1 MPKRCVCGSPERA
14 VRRSVLSVGAC
25 AVVLAAGW
33 PAVVHG
39 QDIHHVR
46 TISVDTLGDGGFGT
60 RDFGR
65 MVRLS
70 GRRVVVGAPSGTEFL
85 YTTTDQNGNLI
96 IAPAGQVY
104 TVDALTGGLISKLG
118 FSGVAGF
125 VPPLGTVLGYDGD
138 RAVTSTVNIGSSSP
152 ASGFGVVWDVDQS
165 LLPVAAEVLFLP
177 NYLAQP
183 FQNERFGT
191 ALAIDDDIVVVGS
204 IDDNRFL
211 PPFQTLGGAA
221 VVYDA
226 STGGELMVLGPSD
239 PLAGAGFGQS
249 AAIDGAHILIGS
261 GAGMYVFDRA
271 TGQQLRKISTPN
283 SVPNFG
289 GVVDTDAGRAAIGGQ
304 NNVYVYNIA
313 TGQQIRRFINPLGV
327 NSLVRMAHTGFIGAP
342 GNDVAISG
350 DLVVATCRLCS
361 ITPGLDRDGAV
372 FVFSISENR
381 LIATLTSPDPVSLG
395 WFGTSVSIDGNLIAV
410 GEMYPGFDD
419 DPRPARGLVH
429 IFRVGD
435 SGCDVVDLNADGE
448 VNFFD
453 VIQFLNLFNQQ
464 ASSADFNGDG
474 LINFFDIRDFLD
486 VVTGCTG

>member
-14 VRRSVLSVGAC
+14 VGRSVLSVGAC

-104 TVDALTGGLISKLG
+104 TVDALTGVLISKLG
-118 FSGVAGF
+118 SGGVASVVAPMGQ
-125 VPPLGTVLGYDGD
+125 VLAFDGE
-138 RAVTSTVNIGSSSP
+138 RAVTSTVNYFSDFP
-152 ASGFGVVWDVDQS
+152 PSGFGLVWDVDQAPLMGS
-165 LLPVAAEVLFLP
+165 GDVLSLP
-177 NYLAQP
+177 NYLSGQ
-183 FQNERFGT
+183 RFGT
-191 ALAIDDDIVVVGS
+191 AVAIDDDIVVVGS

-211 PPFQTLGGAA
+211 APNQTLGGAA

-226 STGGELMVLGPSD
+226 VTGAERMVLGPND
-239 PLAGAGFGQS
+239 PLGGTAFGQS
-249 AAIDGAHILIGS
+249 AGVDGSHILLGS
-261 GAGMYVFDRA
+261 SNAVYVFDRT
-271 TGQQLRKISTPN
+271 TGQQVRKISSPAGIA
-283 SVPNFG
+283 NFG
-289 GVVDTDAGRAAIGGQ
+289 GVLDADLGRAAIGAQ

-313 TGQQIRRFINPLGV
+313 TGQQIRRFINPLGA
-327 NSLVRMAHTGFIGAP
+327 SSTVRMAHTGFLGEP

-350 DLVVATCRLCS
+350 DLVAAVCRQCS
-361 ITPGLDRDGAV
+361 ITPGLSRDGAV

-435 SGCDVVDLNADGE
+435 SGCDEVDLNADGE

-464 ASSADFNGDG
+464 APSADFNGDG
-474 LINFFDIRDFLD
+474 LINFFDIRDFLE
-486 VVTGCTG
+486 VLTGCTG